1 MSAALVLGL
10 ALMAEIRALAL
21 GDSYTVGEGIAPSDA
36 WPARL
41 VSTLREEGLELELE
55 VLAKTGWSSGE
66 LAEAVS
72 GHAFNPPYALVTLGV
87 GVNDQYRGLPLAE
100 YEAHFTALLRR
111 AIALAGNRPERV
123 LVLSIPDWGVTPF
136 AREKGRDP
144 TRIAAEIDAF
154 NELARQATAAQGARF
169 VELTA
174 ISRRL
179 GASALAPD
187 RLHPSAEQHRAWLEQ
202 AILPA
207 ARQALA
213 LPPTPHSPP

>member
-1 MSAALVLGL
+1 MSLVLAASGVHR
-10 ALMAEIRALAL
+10 ILAL
-21 GDSYTVGEGIAPSDA
+21 GDSYTVGEGIAPADA

-187 RLHPSAEQHRAWLEQ
+187 HLHPSAEQHRAWLEQ